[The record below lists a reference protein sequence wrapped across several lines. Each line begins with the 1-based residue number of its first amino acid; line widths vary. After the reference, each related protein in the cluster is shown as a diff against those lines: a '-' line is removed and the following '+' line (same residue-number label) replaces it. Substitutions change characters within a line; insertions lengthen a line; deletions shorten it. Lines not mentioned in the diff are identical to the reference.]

1 MFSRRGILDIA
12 SWAAVLA
19 ILLACAWIRFRLLAT
34 PLERDEG
41 DYAYLAQLLLQ
52 GIPPYTEAYD
62 MRMPGIFAAYALV
75 LAAFG
80 QTGVAVHLGLLLVNS
95 ATIVLMFLLGRKLL
109 DATTGIAAAASF
121 GALSLTPTIQ
131 GIAANAEHFL
141 ILLVLAGIL
150 LLLRALDSR
159 RSALLFFSGA
169 TLGLAFL
176 IKQHGIFFVAF
187 GGAVLVWSEFLQR
200 PFAGRRC
207 LSRSLV
213 FATGAFAPVG
223 LTFLAILLLADFEK
237 FWLWTV
243 TVPRDYVTAVPLHLG
258 LDRLWER
265 FNLVA
270 APALPLW
277 CVAGIGLV
285 APAWSARARGRG
297 ALVLGFALFSFLSM
311 TPGLLFRPH
320 YFLQILPAAALLVG
334 IAVSS
339 IADLLARTRSTMLI
353 RATQA
358 LVVLIPIYYLAY
370 GEQAFLFRMSPTEA
384 SRYTYS
390 LNPFPESLEIAH
402 YIKRNS
408 TPDDRIVVL
417 GSEPQIYFYAQ
428 RRSATPYILMY
439 PLMEYHPLVLEMQQ
453 EMIEGIER
461 QEPKYLVFVNTASS
475 WQQRAY
481 SHTNVIRWAKDYAK
495 RHYRRVGLV
504 DIISAAETRYLWDDA
519 SVGQS
524 PRSTNWISV
533 FERSDE

>member
-1 MFSRRGILDIA
+1 
-12 SWAAVLA
+12 
-19 ILLACAWIRFRLLAT
+19 
-34 PLERDEG
+34 
-41 DYAYLAQLLLQ
+41 
-52 GIPPYTEAYD
+52 
-62 MRMPGIFAAYALV
+62 
-75 LAAFG
+75 
-80 QTGVAVHLGLLLVNS
+80 
-95 ATIVLMFLLGRKLL
+95 
-109 DATTGIAAAASF
+109 
-121 GALSLTPTIQ
+121 
-131 GIAANAEHFL
+131 
-141 ILLVLAGIL
+141 
-150 LLLRALDSR
+150 
-159 RSALLFFSGA
+159 
-169 TLGLAFL
+169 
-176 IKQHGIFFVAF
+176 
-187 GGAVLVWSEFLQR
+187 
-200 PFAGRRC
+200 
-207 LSRSLV
+207 
-213 FATGAFAPVG
+213 
-223 LTFLAILLLADFEK
+223 
-237 FWLWTV
+237 
-243 TVPRDYVTAVPLHLG
+243 
-258 LDRLWER
+258 
-265 FNLVA
+265 
-270 APALPLW
+270 
-277 CVAGIGLV
+277 
-285 APAWSARARGRG
+285 
-297 ALVLGFALFSFLSM
+297 M

-339 IADLLARTRSTMLI
+339 IADLLARTRSAMLI

-453 EMIEGIER
+453 EVIEGIER
-461 QEPKYLVFVNTASS
+461 QEPKYLVFVNTAAS

-519 SVGQS
+519 SVGQL
-524 PRSTNWISV
+524 PLSTNWISV